1 MFVVTKTNQATRDL
15 DDIWF
20 YIAPDN
26 MAAAD
31 GLLDEMER
39 QCKQIARQPL
49 MGRSRPELRPALRS
63 FPVGRYVLFYQP
75 TADGIELVRVL
86 HSARDTGLDD
96 FASAGNA

>member
-1 MFVVTKTNQATRDL
+1 MFIVTKTHQAVCDL

-31 GLLDEMER
+31 GLLDEIER

-49 MGRSRPELRPALRS
+49 LGRARPELRPSLRS
-63 FPVGRYVLFYQP
+63 FPVGRYMAFYQP
-75 TADGIELVRVL
+75 TPDGIELVRVL
-86 HSARDTGLDD
+86 HGARDIGSGD
-96 FASAGNA
+96 FAVEGSA